1 VDESLEELVAMRGA
15 SHPVESVAPAAIDLV
30 GRVAATPLETAPFD
44 HVYLEKLFSPGEYRR
59 LLDHLPE
66 TRRYRELTH
75 REAMRSDGTSAR
87 RKFYLLPEHIM
98 WLPKEQRAYWRRLSR
113 LLRSRELQDAFKAKF
128 RTALEGRFGRSIDE
142 LSFYPVPM
150 LLRDLGGYR
159 IGIHGDALRKA
170 ITVQFYLPQDE
181 SQAHMGTVFHEGR
194 TGEAALRTKRLGFVP
209 AAGYAFPVIRHQSW
223 HSVPQTSDADG
234 ERNSLMLT
242 YHVQQGPLAWLAQ
255 RIHRLAVFIG
265 YGLRK

>member
-1 VDESLEELVAMRGA
+1 MSTASDTVGSAGLRPRVDL
-15 SHPVESVAPAAIDLV
+15 I
-30 GRVAATPLETAPFD
+30 GRVEAMPLETAPFE
-44 HVYLEKLFSPGEYRR
+44 HLRLEAMFPHAEYRR

-66 TRRYRELTH
+66 TRRYRQLTH
-75 REAMRSDGTSAR
+75 REAMLPDGSSAR

-98 WLPKEQRAYWRRLSR
+98 WLPREQRVYWRELSR
-113 LLRSRELQDAFKAKF
+113 QLRSRELQEAFKSKF
-128 RTALEGRFGRSIDE
+128 RAALEQRFGVNIDR
-142 LSFYPVPM
+142 LAFYPVPM

-159 IGIHGDALRKA
+159 LGIHGDAQRKA
-170 ITVQFYLPQDE
+170 ITVQFYLPRDE

-194 TGEAALRTKRLGFVP
+194 NGEAAQRTKRLAFVP
-209 AAGYAFPVIRHQSW
+209 GAGYAFPVIRHKSW
-223 HSVPQTSDADG
+223 HSVPQTSDSDG

-255 RIHRLAVFIG
+255 RLHRLAVFIG

>member
-1 VDESLEELVAMRGA
+1 MDRVADT
-15 SHPVESVAPAAIDLV
+15 VESSPSRSHTDLA
-30 GRVAATPLETAPFD
+30 GRVGATALETAPFD
-44 HVYLEKLFSPGEYRR
+44 HVYIERLFPPDEYRR
-59 LLDHLPE
+59 LLEHLPE
-66 TRRYRELTH
+66 TRRYRQLTH

-98 WLPKEQRAYWRRLSR
+98 WLPRRERAYWRALSR
-113 LLRSRELQDAFKAKF
+113 QLRSRELQDAFKRKF
-128 RTALEGRFGRSIDE
+128 QVALEQRFGTSIDK
-142 LSFYPVPM
+142 LSFYAVPM

-159 IGIHGDALRKA
+159 IGIHGDAMRKA
-170 ITVQFYLPQDE
+170 ITVQLYLPRND

-194 TGEAALRTKRLGFVP
+194 NGEAALRTKRLAFLP
-209 AAGYAFPVIRHQSW
+209 ATGYAFPVIRHRSW

-255 RIHRLAVFIG
+255 RLHRLAVFIG

>member
-1 VDESLEELVAMRGA
+1 MSGRSDTARS
-15 SHPVESVAPAAIDLV
+15 APPGSSSDLV
-30 GRVAATPLETAPFD
+30 GRVEATPLETVPFE
-44 HVYLEKLFSPGEYRR
+44 HLYLEQVFPPDEYER

-75 REAMRSDGTSAR
+75 REAVQPDGTSAR

-98 WLPKEQRAYWRRLSR
+98 WLPAEQRAYWGRVSR
-113 LLRSRELQDAFKAKF
+113 VLRSRELQEAFKRKF
-128 RTALEGRFGRSIDE
+128 RAALEERFGRSIDA

-159 IGIHGDALRKA
+159 IGIHGDGQRKA
-170 ITVQFYLPQDE
+170 ITVQFYLPRDE
-181 SQAHMGTVFHEGR
+181 SQSHLGTVFHEGR
-194 TGEAALRTKRLGFVP
+194 NGEAARRTKRLAFVP
-209 AAGYAFPVIRHQSW
+209 GSGYAFPVIRHRSW
-223 HSVPQTSDADG
+223 HSVPQTADSDG

-242 YHVQQGPLAWLAQ
+242 YHVQEGPLAWLAQ

>member
-1 VDESLEELVAMRGA
+1 MSGGSQAVGSAWTESAT
-15 SHPVESVAPAAIDLV
+15 DLV
-30 GRVAATPLETAPFD
+30 GRVEATPVETAPFD
-44 HVYLEKLFSPGEYRR
+44 HLYIEHVFPPDEYQR

-75 REAMRSDGTSAR
+75 REAVQLDGTSAR

-98 WLPKEQRAYWRRLSR
+98 WLPTEQRAYWRRLSR
-113 LLRSRELQDAFKAKF
+113 ALRSRALQGAFKSKF
-128 RTALEGRFGRSIDE
+128 RDALERRFGRSIDK
-142 LSFYPVPM
+142 LSFYPVPV

-159 IGIHGDALRKA
+159 IGIHGDARSKA
-170 ITVQFYLPQDE
+170 ITVQFYLPRDE
-181 SQAHMGTVFHEGR
+181 SQSHMGTVFHEGKN
-194 TGEAALRTKRLGFVP
+194 GEAALRTKRLAFVP
-209 AAGYAFPVIRHQSW
+209 AAGYAFPVIRHKSW
-223 HSVPQTSDADG
+223 HSVPQTADADG

-242 YHVQQGPLAWLAQ
+242 YQVQQGPLAWLAQ

>member
-1 VDESLEELVAMRGA
+1 MRGVP
-15 SHPVESVAPAAIDLV
+15 HPVESVAPAGIDLA
-30 GRVAATPLETAPFD
+30 GRVAATPLETAPFV
-44 HVYLEKLFSPGEYRR
+44 HLYLEQLFPPAEYRR

-66 TRRYRELTH
+66 TRHYRQLTH
-75 REAMRSDGTSAR
+75 REAMRPDGTSAR
-87 RKFYLLPEHIM
+87 RKFYLLPEHIV
-98 WLPKEQRAYWRRLSR
+98 WLPAAQRAYWRRLSR

-128 RTALEGRFGRSIDE
+128 RTALEQRFSRSVDE
-142 LSFYPVPM
+142 LSFHPVPM

-159 IGIHGDALRKA
+159 IGIHGDAQRKA
-170 ITVQFYLPQDE
+170 ITVQLYLPRDE

-194 TGEAALRTKRLGFVP
+194 NGEAALRTKRLGFLP

-234 ERNSLMLT
+234 QRDSLMLT
-242 YHVQQGPLAWLAQ
+242 YYVQQGPLAWLAQ